1 VPILELTKLS
11 KSFGKLQAVSG
22 LDLSVTKGD
31 IHGLIGPN
39 GAGKSTVFNLIT
51 GFFPSTTGSITFN
64 GEDVT
69 RLAAHQIAQ
78 KGIARSFQQTFLFMH
93 SSVLENVM
101 VGFHMS
107 SRAGA
112 LKEFLHASSARR
124 KDRECR
130 SRAHEILELMGLSAQ
145 IDEVAGNLPHGHQR
159 ALGVCIAL
167 ACNPTLLLMDEPV
180 TGMTPT
186 ETEAMMERIRRI
198 RDRGTSI
205 VLVEHSMQVV
215 MNVCDRITVL
225 SYGSKI
231 AEGSP
236 QEIRQNTQ
244 VIEAYLGKEEN

>member
-11 KSFGKLQAVSG
+11 KSFGKLQAVSD
-22 LDLSVTKGD
+22 LDLSVTKGN

-51 GFFPSTTGSITFN
+51 GFIPSTAGTITFS

-69 RLAAHQIAQ
+69 RLPAHQIAQ
-78 KGIARSFQQTFLFMH
+78 RGVARSFQQTFLFMQ
-93 SSVLENVM
+93 STVLENVM
-101 VGFHMS
+101 IGFHMS

-112 LKEFLHASSARR
+112 LREFLHTPSARG
-124 KDRECR
+124 KDRDC
-130 SRAHEILELMGLSAQ
+130 SRQAHEILELMGLRAQ
-145 IDEVAGNLPHGHQR
+145 RDEIAGNLPHGHQR

-186 ETEAMMERIRRI
+186 ETEVMVERIRNI
-198 RDRGTSI
+198 RDRGTTI

-225 SYGSKI
+225 SYGSRI
-231 AEGSP
+231 AEGTP
-236 QEIRQNTQ
+236 EEIRENRQ
-244 VIEAYLGKEEN
+244 VIEAYLGKEEP

>member
-51 GFFPSTTGSITFN
+51 GLIPSTGGSIVLD

-69 RLAAHQIAQ
+69 GLAAHQIAQ
-78 KGIARSFQQTFLFMH
+78 KGVARSFQQTFLFMQ
-93 SSVLENVM
+93 STVLENVM
-101 VGFHMS
+101 IGFHMA
-107 SRAGA
+107 SRTGV
-112 LKEFLHASSARR
+112 LREFLHAPSARR
-124 KDRECR
+124 KDRDC
-130 SRAHEILELMGLSAQ
+130 SKQAHEILDLMGLRAQ
-145 IDEVAGNLPHGHQR
+145 RDEIAGNLPHGHQR

-180 TGMTPT
+180 TGMTPS
-186 ETEAMMERIRRI
+186 ETEVMVERIRKI
-198 RDRGTSI
+198 RDRGITI

-225 SYGSKI
+225 SYGSRI

-236 QEIRQNTQ
+236 QEIRQNRQ

>member
-1 VPILELTKLS
+1 VPILELAKLS
-11 KSFGKLQAVSG
+11 KSFGKLQAVSD

-51 GFFPSTTGSITFN
+51 GFFPSTGGSITFD

-69 RLAAHQIAQ
+69 GLAAHQIVQ
-78 KGIARSFQQTFLFMH
+78 KGIARSFQQTFLFMQ
-93 SSVLENVM
+93 STVLENVM
-101 VGFHMS
+101 IGFHMS

-112 LKEFLHASSARR
+112 LKEFLHSSSARV
-124 KDRECR
+124 KDRECQR
-130 SRAHEILELMGLSAQ
+130 RAHEILELMGLESFT
-145 IDEVAGNLPHGHQR
+145 DEIAGNLPHGHQR
-159 ALGVCIAL
+159 ALGVCITL
-167 ACNPTLLLMDEPV
+167 ACSPTLLLMDEPV

-186 ETEAMMERIRRI
+186 ETEVMMERIRTI
-198 RDRGTSI
+198 RDKGTTI
-205 VLVEHSMQVV
+205 ILVEHSMQVV
-215 MNVCDRITVL
+215 MNVCDRVTVL

-236 QEIRQNTQ
+236 QEIRENTH